1 MPSVDALRASNGVHG
16 SEPCANERR
25 VTVCI
30 ARGAKHIECAPR
42 MHAAQF
48 AFVR

>member
-1 MPSVDALRASNGVHG
+1 MPSTDALRTSNGVHG
-16 SEPCANERR
+16 IEPGVNERR